1 MKLKHTLI
9 VAICG
14 LLFILPTN
22 AQETIKSIIKNG
34 EFRVGLTGNQPP
46 YHMKNRS
53 GELMGYEIDIA
64 SAIANGMGVKLSVK
78 EMPFSELLPA
88 LKAGKIDAVM
98 SGMAVTA
105 TRSADFLFAGP
116 YTVSGKSILAK
127 SSNIEKL
134 KGTEAANNENYR
146 ITCLKGSTSEAFART
161 SMPKSQI
168 KTVANYEEGINM
180 VLNDEVEAMVADYPI
195 CVITVMRNEGK
206 DLVTLDGPL
215 NIEPI
220 GMALPAGDHHFL
232 NLVENYIKAL
242 ELSGLLQAL
251 DNKWMKDGAWLV
263 NLK

>member
-9 VAICG
+9 VAIIG

-105 TRSADFLFAGP
+105 TRSTDFLFAGP

-127 SSNIEKL
+127 SAMIDKL
-134 KGTEAANNENYR
+134 KGSEAANNSEYR
-146 ITCLKGSTSEAFART
+146 ISCLKGSTSEAFVKAN
-161 SMPKSQI
+161 MPKAQI
-168 KTVANYEEGINM
+168 KGVSNYDEAIAM
-180 VLNDEVEAMVADYPI
+180 VVDGEADAMVADYPI

-220 GMALPAGDHHFL
+220 GMALPADDLHFH

-242 ELSGLLQAL
+242 ELSGLLKIL
-251 DNKWMKDGAWLV
+251 DDKWMKDGAWLV